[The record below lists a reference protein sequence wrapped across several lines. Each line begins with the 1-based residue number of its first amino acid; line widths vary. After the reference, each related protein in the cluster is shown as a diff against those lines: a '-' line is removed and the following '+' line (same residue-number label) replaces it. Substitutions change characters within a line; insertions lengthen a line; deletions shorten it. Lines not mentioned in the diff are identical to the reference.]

1 MVWSVCLLGENGDG
15 EARRVDLLQLGSLAA
30 PSDID
35 GLGINLA
42 TSKQLLFELQQA
54 VVTIQEAALWAV
66 SRSRTAGSTTTV
78 LKDYRLR
85 KFQSLFGT
93 ICLRIP
99 RLIVDGRIE
108 SVLPCLRYCRSTGE
122 FDEVQAKLSA
132 WMSYRSAM
140 ELMGE
145 MYPVQRGISAQTAM
159 RQIKISADRM
169 REMSPGITS
178 TNTAPVALPLDTTF
192 VRGQDK
198 DATNGL
204 EILVGAVSQGSESK
218 HYFASPFKRKEDC
231 IRLGKASLAR
241 YQTMEIE
248 AFSDSARS
256 VRAMAKSIGAPE
268 KPISDWFHLSMRIQH
283 VISVADA
290 LEASTKSI
298 VLANNAV
305 QRDLRQMRTE
315 LWKGDI
321 RAVSRAIR
329 AVQPNLRS
337 FRDEPHA
344 PTRMKRVKKL
354 KAVMKKLDKY
364 VRNPDARIVDYCARK
379 TEGKSL
385 GTSLVEGAAEFIVNA
400 RMAKSQH
407 MRWTIDG
414 AYNLLQV
421 RTADINR
428 RLAETKIAA

>member
-231 IRLGKASLAR
+231 IRLGK
-241 YQTMEIE
+241 
-248 AFSDSARS
+248 
-256 VRAMAKSIGAPE
+256 
-268 KPISDWFHLSMRIQH
+268 PISDWFHLSMRIQH